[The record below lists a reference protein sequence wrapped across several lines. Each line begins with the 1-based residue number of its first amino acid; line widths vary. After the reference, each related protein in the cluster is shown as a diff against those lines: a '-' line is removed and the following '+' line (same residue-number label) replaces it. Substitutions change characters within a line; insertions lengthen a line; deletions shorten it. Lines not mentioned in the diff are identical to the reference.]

1 MTNPKHYHRFFFY
14 LSIIT
19 LITIKK
25 YDATIL
31 ECEFKT
37 YDDSHWGTRY
47 TCIAKNFKTTLSDR
61 TITEVNGLHE
71 NGKTNADVRRLFIKK
86 QSCSYLPLNIAS
98 QFPNLE
104 ILYVMNSNVQHL
116 FDGDLDGL
124 TNLKVFDVSHNPIEQ
139 LGKDFFQNC
148 VTIEKLSF
156 YNCHLKFIDAKA
168 LDPLV
173 NLKLGVFDNNVC
185 FDSRGADASGIRELK
200 AQVRRYCQNEDN
212 EDHIFNRHE
221 EMIKC
226 QSLEHDLSKTKAL
239 AYITI
244 TFLVIALVA
253 LIVVLMKIF
262 KSTFSN
268 NWLELKNTLI

>member
-1 MTNPKHYHRFFFY
+1 MTVEQH
-14 LSIIT
+14 
-19 LITIKK
+19 
-25 YDATIL
+25 DATIL

-37 YDDSHWGTRY
+37 YDDTHWGTRY

-61 TITEVNGLHE
+61 TITEVKGVHGY
-71 NGKTNADVRRLFIKK
+71 GKTNADVKRLFIKK
-86 QSCSYLPLNIAS
+86 QSCSFLPQNIAS
-98 QFPNLE
+98 HFPNLE

-124 TNLKVFDVSHNPIEQ
+124 TNLKVFDVSHNPVEQ
-139 LGKDFFQNC
+139 LGKDFFKNC
-148 VTIEKLSF
+148 VSIEKISF
-156 YNCHLKFIDAKA
+156 YDCHLKVIDAKA

-200 AQVRRYCQNEDN
+200 AEIRRSCQSEGNEEN
-212 EDHIFNRHE
+212 IFNRHE

-226 QSLEHDLSKTKAL
+226 QSFEHDLSKTKTL
-239 AYITI
+239 AYITV
-244 TFLVIALVA
+244 TFLVIALVV
-253 LIVVLMKIF
+253 LVVVLMKIF
-262 KSTFSN
+262 KSIFSN